1 MSDDLKTYLRQQAG
15 IFDRYLEQY
24 YRRSEND
31 PEKPMEILR
40 QSMAYSLLA
49 GGKRLRPILA
59 ISSCRLFGGDLEQV
73 LPVALAIEM
82 IHTYSLIHD
91 DLPAM
96 DDDNFRRGMPTN
108 HKVYGEGM
116 AILAGD
122 ALLTD
127 AFGFL
132 AEAEALAESTRLE
145 LIRGL
150 SRAAGSTGMVA
161 GQAIDLYCE
170 GRANVS
176 REILFDL
183 HRRKTGAM
191 ITFSVL
197 AGGVVAGAGAED
209 LERLETY
216 GRAIGLAFQVADDVL
231 DETGTEAEL
240 GKDAGS
246 DREKDKLTS
255 VSLLGLE
262 QSRVLLEELVQEAV
276 EALKPYGERAARL
289 RQLAEYIAV
298 RKN

>member
-1 MSDDLKTYLRQQAG
+1 MNEVKAYLKQQAG
-15 IFDRYLEQY
+15 VFDHYLGQY
-24 YRRSEND
+24 YQLPEND
-31 PEKPMEILR
+31 PEKPMDVLR
-40 QSMAYSLLA
+40 ESMVYSLLA

-59 ISSCRLFGGDLEQV
+59 MSTCRLFGGELGLA

-91 DLPAM
+91 DLPSM
-96 DDDNFRRGMPTN
+96 DDDNYRRGIPTN

-127 AFGFL
+127 AFGHL
-132 AEAEALAESTRLE
+132 AVVDGLSEGTRLE
-145 LIRGL
+145 LVRGL
-150 SRAAGSTGMVA
+150 SRAAGSEGMVA

-170 GRANVS
+170 GRPNVS

-197 AGGVVAGAGAED
+197 AGGMVAGAGED
-209 LERLETY
+209 DLASLETY
-216 GRAIGLAFQVADDVL
+216 GQSVGLAFQIADDIL
-231 DETGTEAEL
+231 DETGTQEEL

-246 DREKDKLTS
+246 DREKSKLTS

-262 QSRVLLEELVQEAV
+262 QSRILLKELVEKAV
-276 EALKPYGERAARL
+276 NSLESYGEGAARL
-289 RQLAEYIAV
+289 QQLARYIAV